1 VIARLF
7 CAAAHAGRRPSVALA
22 LTLGAMLSAGALTV
36 CAQQSAATAAPR
48 GSTSSASSPA
58 DVKAQGSY
66 SLGVLLGMQLRKAGL
81 TANAV
86 SFEKVL
92 QGLKD
97 VTSGKVEPS
106 EQDSDHLRALMVQSQ
121 AAAAQNNKAA
131 ARKFLAENAHRKGVT
146 TTSSGLQYKVLNAGS
161 GVSPHPADQVTVNY
175 RGTLLDGTEFDSSYK
190 RGQPAT
196 FQVNRVI
203 PGWTEALVMMKPGAK
218 WELYIPPELA
228 YGDNSPAPVIPPG
241 SLLKFEVEL
250 LRVSPAG
257 SPGTAVP
264 HVGGGTGR

>member
-1 VIARLF
+1 VISRPFRVAPR
-7 CAAAHAGRRPSVALA
+7 AGRRAPVALA
-22 LTLGAMLSAGALTV
+22 LALGAMLSAGALEV
-36 CAQQSAATAAPR
+36 HAQQSAATGTPSGKAGP
-48 GSTSSASSPA
+48 ASSA

-81 TANAV
+81 SANAV

-106 EQDSDHLRALMVQSQ
+106 AQDSDHLRELIMQSQ
-121 AAAAQNNKAA
+121 ASAAAPNKSA
-131 ARKFLAENAHRKGVT
+131 ARKFLAENAKRKGIKT
-146 TTSSGLQYKVLNAGS
+146 TPSGLQYKVLSEGS
-161 GVSPHPADQVTVNY
+161 GAPPHRTDQVTVNY
-175 RGTLLDGTEFDSSYK
+175 RGTLLDGTEFDSSFK
-190 RGQPAT
+190 HGQPAT

-250 LRVSPAG
+250 LKVTPSITP
-257 SPGTAVP
+257 
-264 HVGGGTGR
+264 GGGVPYGGSGR